1 MPFFR
6 VIGAFAA
13 LTFYTACTSVA
24 QTTVATAQPVAQA
37 QAVIVAPKEVR
48 PALPKETQPAVYAE
62 SAMVIDAV
70 TGRILFQKN
79 AYSER
84 AVASTQKLLTAL
96 IVTRSGPLSDEVI
109 VEHSDTLVEPSKLYL
124 KAGEKYTRQELLKA
138 LLVKSGNDVALSLG
152 RDIAG
157 SKAEF
162 AILMNK
168 TARDL
173 GMSQSNFINP
183 HGLTE
188 EGQYST
194 ARDISILARQAYRQ
208 PFMRQCMRTKS
219 YTFKYPDGRTRVVN
233 NTNEVLSRLDYCDG
247 MKTGTTRAA
256 GRCLVSSGQLNGRAV
271 IAVVLGSNSANVWD
285 DSEKLLRWALE

>member
-13 LTFYTACTSVA
+13 LAFYPACTSVD
-24 QTTVATAQPVAQA
+24 QTTAAAAQPVAQA
-37 QAVIVAPKEVR
+37 VVVTPKEVR
-48 PALPKETQPAVYAE
+48 PALPKETQPVVYAE

-138 LLVKSGNDVALSLG
+138 LLVKSGNDVAMSLG

-162 AILMNK
+162 ATLMNT
-168 TARDL
+168 TARSL

-194 ARDISILARQAYRQ
+194 ARDISILARQAYRH

-219 YTFKYPDGRTRVVN
+219 YTFKYSDGRTRVVN
-233 NTNEVLSRLDYCDG
+233 NTNKVLSRLDYCDG

-256 GRCLVSSGQLNGRAV
+256 GHCLVSSGQLNGRAV

>member
-13 LTFYTACTSVA
+13 LAFYPACTSVA
-24 QTTVATAQPVAQA
+24 QTAVLAQPV
-37 QAVIVAPKEVR
+37 VVAPIEVR
-48 PALPKETQPAVYAE
+48 PALPSSSKPSVYAE
-62 SAMVIDAV
+62 SAMAIDAV
-70 TGRILFQKN
+70 TGRILFEKN
-79 AYSER
+79 AYSQR

-109 VEHSDTLVEPSKLYL
+109 VAHSDTLVEPSKLYL

-138 LLVKSGNDVALSLG
+138 LLVKSGNDVAMSLG

-157 SKAEF
+157 SKAQF
-162 AILMNK
+162 ATLMNQ
-168 TARDL
+168 TARSL
-173 GMSQSNFINP
+173 GMSQSNFMNP

-194 ARDISILARQAYRQ
+194 ARDIAILSRQVYLH

-219 YTFKYPDGRTRVVN
+219 YTFKYPDGRTRLLN
-233 NTNEVLSRLDYCDG
+233 NTNKVLTRLDYCDG
-247 MKTGTTRAA
+247 MKTGTTRAS